1 MPLNTSSTS
10 GNMQDVALQQAQM
23 QPEVPFMY
31 WWSCTVELAV
41 YIHEVYGESRQV
53 IDCIFM
59 IIFWGDY
66 GFSISK
72 MLVMTFRDFIT
83 SFYYKNK

>member
-1 MPLNTSSTS
+1 
-10 GNMQDVALQQAQM
+10 MQDVALQQAQM

-41 YIHEVYGESRQV
+41 YIHDVYGESRQV

-66 GFSISK
+66 GFSIFFFCV
-72 MLVMTFRDFIT
+72 LILLHHFIT
-83 SFYYKNK
+83 KTNKIGKKKQVKCRDLH